1 MSDCV
6 AIPRSAWPSREAV
19 VPAPVSLMLAQR
31 EVENEISTNH
41 VQRME
46 SD

>member
-19 VPAPVSLMLAQR
+19 VPAPVYLILAQKG
-31 EVENEISTNH
+31 VENENSTNH
-41 VQRME
+41 VQSIE